1 MSALLAEDLLRT
13 IVQEYRHVQGE
24 HERQGGGSSLRRK
37 READLKDLEAQFE
50 NLLTRWFSDEALRHE
65 WREHLF
71 RGGPEPELKRKLPPL
86 FKGRS
91 DTGSVLTVN
100 PNDADEWE
108 YVVDGT
114 LEAHHPPGWRYGG
127 PARAQLVGQQFDEAF
142 DAPDEALEALRAHVA
157 NPSEEPPWAWAPALF
172 EDGLVDIHF
181 SLTDR
186 GRRFVAR

>member
-1 MSALLAEDLLRT
+1 MSTLLAEDLLHR
-13 IVQEYRHVQGE
+13 IVEEYRHVQGE
-24 HERQGGGSSLRRK
+24 HERQSEGSSLRR
-37 READLKDLEAQFE
+37 RRQAELKGLESQFE
-50 NLLTRWFSDEALRHE
+50 SILARWFPDEALRHQ

-71 RGGPEPELKRKLPPL
+71 RGGPEPKPKRELPPL

-91 DTGSVLTVN
+91 ETGSVLTVR
-100 PNDADEWE
+100 PNDANEWE

-127 PARAQLVGQQFDEAF
+127 PAQVELLGQHFEEVLDV
-142 DAPDEALEALRAHVA
+142 PHEALEALRRHVSS
-157 NPSEEPPWAWAPALF
+157 PSDEPPWEWAAALF

-186 GRRFVAR
+186 GRRAVAT